1 MGTKHPSTM
10 EYTKAFLFASFMGIA
25 LAGLPPPKENGEA
38 LPPQPE
44 RQFSLENQMP
54 PLPEGLPPPK
64 ENEERQM
71 PPIPERQNPWGHMRD
86 EDGYYTIDD
95 MRYNEHQMM
104 LFYGNE
110 LEQELARNAHPSPSA
125 RWTNGEM
132 PYKFDSGVTAANQQ
146 MVKDSMDDFNT
157 NFQGCLNVREA
168 TSSDTNYVTVKG
180 ANDGCWSYVGMTGGS
195 QDLNLQPNGC
205 MYS

>member
-1 MGTKHPSTM
+1 
-10 EYTKAFLFASFMGIA
+10 MGIA
-25 LAGLPPPKENGEA
+25 LAGLPPPKENVEA

-54 PLPEGLPPPK
+54 PIPEGLPPPK

-71 PPIPERQNPWGHMRD
+71 PPIPERQNPWGVVRD
-86 EDGYYTIDD
+86 DDGYYAIDD

-146 MVKDSMDDFNT
+146 MVKDSMDNFNT
-157 NFQGCLNVREA
+157 NFQGCLNVR
-168 TSSDTNYVTVKG
+168 
-180 ANDGCWSYVGMTGGS
+180 
-195 QDLNLQPNGC
+195 
-205 MYS
+205 